1 MLIMKKTS
9 KELFFKSLKYFSFTA
24 LLMFLAP
31 FVIYQAFKNQEHAY
45 FLPVLI
51 IGLIMAVAAI
61 GLGFYSIKI
70 ILSSIFY
77 KE

>member
-1 MLIMKKTS
+1 MKKTS

-31 FVIYQAFKNQEHAY
+31 FIIYQAFKNQEHSY
-45 FLPVLI
+45 YLPVLI
-51 IGLIMAVAAI
+51 IGLVMAVAAI

>member
-1 MLIMKKTS
+1 MEKTS
-9 KELFFKSLKYFSFTA
+9 KKLFFKSLKYFTFTG

-31 FVIYQAFKNQEHAY
+31 FIIYQAFKNQEHPY
-45 FLPVLI
+45 YMPVLV
-51 IGLIMAVAAI
+51 IGLVIAVAAI

>member
-1 MLIMKKTS
+1 MKKTS

>member
-1 MLIMKKTS
+1 MKKTS

-31 FVIYQAFKNQEHAY
+31 FIIYQAFKNQEHGY
-45 FLPVLI
+45 YLPVLI
-51 IGLIMAVAAI
+51 IGLIMAIAAI
-61 GLGFYSIKI
+61 WLGFYSIKI